1 LEFVWDL
8 GFVIWSLGRQDFSI
22 LTTSD
27 LGESMKKKLKELAEW
42 VGGRVVGDEEVEI
55 SGVASIDEARP
66 GEITFIASP
75 KYLPKLGETNASAV
89 IVSGEVSQAKKSL
102 LCVTNP
108 YLAFAKIVGLFSYK
122 PYQPKGIDAKAWVS
136 PMAQLGKDLTIYP
149 LVYIGDRCRIGDR
162 VIIYPGVFVGEDSS
176 IGEESVIYPNVSIY
190 SGTVIGKRVILHSGV
205 VVGSDGFGY
214 VKDARKNVK
223 IPQVGSVEIEDDV
236 EIGANT
242 TIDRAAL
249 GKTIIRGGVKI
260 DNLVQVAHNVVIGEN
275 SIIVAQVGIS
285 GSTKIGSN
293 VTLAGQVGIVDHVE
307 IGDNVIVG
315 AQAGVT
321 HDLAANQ
328 GYVGSPALP
337 HREFLRAITV
347 FPKLPEMRK
356 AFIDIEKRLKKIEE
370 KIFSERKEK

>member
-1 LEFVWDL
+1 
-8 GFVIWSLGRQDFSI
+8 
-22 LTTSD
+22 
-27 LGESMKKKLKELAEW
+27 MKKKLRELAQW
-42 VGGRVVGDEEVEI
+42 VGGTVVGDGEVEI
-55 SGVASIDEARP
+55 TGASSIEEARA

-75 KYLPKLGETNASAV
+75 KYLPKLDETKASAV
-89 IVSGEVSQAKKSL
+89 IVSPEVTQANKPL

-108 YLAFAKIVGLFSYK
+108 YLAFSKIVSLFFYK

-136 PMAQLGKDLTIYP
+136 PTAQLGKDITVYP
-149 LVYIGDRCRIGDR
+149 FVYLGDRCRIGDR
-162 VIIYPGVFVGEDSS
+162 VILYPGVSIGEDSS

-214 VKDARKNVK
+214 VKDGKKNVK

-249 GKTIIRGGVKI
+249 GKTIIRRGVKI
-260 DNLVQVAHNVVIGEN
+260 DNLVQVAHNVVIGED

-293 VTLAGQVGIVDHVE
+293 VILAGQVGVVDHIE
-307 IGDNVIVG
+307 IGDNVMVG
-315 AQAGVT
+315 AQSGVS
-321 HDLAANQ
+321 HDLAPNQ
-328 GYVGSPALP
+328 GYAGSPALP
-337 HREFLRAITV
+337 HREFLRTITV

-356 AFIDIEKRLKKIEE
+356 TLLDIEKRLKELE
-370 KIFSERKEK
+370 KKFLSEGKEK